1 MTLSQIRK
9 LLSADLISAHG
20 TQDIDIKYAKASD
33 LMSDV
38 LAFSKP
44 FSDRNTILITGLT
57 NKQVVRTC
65 EIAGVG
71 AIVFVRG
78 KNPSSETITL
88 AKQCDIPLLAT
99 KLKMFEA
106 CGILYTNGLEC
117 AAPHKQE
124 PTGNAV

>member
-1 MTLSQIRK
+1 MILSQIQI
-9 LLSADLISAHG
+9 LLNAEFISGETA
-20 TQDIDIKYAKASD
+20 QNLDIKYAKASD

-44 FSDRNTILITGLT
+44 YSERNTLLITGLT

-71 AIVFVRG
+71 AIMFVRG
-78 KNPSSETITL
+78 KSPTEETIEL
-88 AKQCDIPLLAT
+88 AQQCNIPLLAT

-106 CGILYTNGLEC
+106 CGILYTKGIIGATPDAFE
-117 AAPHKQE
+117 KK
-124 PTGNAV
+124 